1 MVTSESSPSVNQLP
15 QLLITRRHFP
25 LTEGRLI
32 SGKRVA
38 FRQRA
43 ERENEFR
50 RLRRLRIA
58 RWIIEISIGTFDG
71 FANVLRGRDAHRRS
85 TTPRRVSQSQTGGC
99 DCQDAAERIGA
110 FSSTRNG

>member
-50 RLRRLRIA
+50 RLRRLSG
-58 RWIIEISIGTFDG
+58 RWGGIEIFIWPCVCFAYVFHGGGAQPRATNPHRGLARHNNGEWLSADG
-71 FANVLRGRDAHRRS
+71 AY
-85 TTPRRVSQSQTGGC
+85 
-99 DCQDAAERIGA
+99 
-110 FSSTRNG
+110 

>member
-50 RLRRLRIA
+50 RLRRVRRA
-58 RWIIEISIGTFDG
+58 RGGIVISNGTFCW
-71 FANVLRGRDAHRRS
+71 FSHIFPRRGRPQPS
-85 TTPRRVSQSQTGGC
+85 TTTPPPSQNLTTGVGFV
-99 DCQDAAERIGA
+99 AATEG
-110 FSSTRNG
+110 